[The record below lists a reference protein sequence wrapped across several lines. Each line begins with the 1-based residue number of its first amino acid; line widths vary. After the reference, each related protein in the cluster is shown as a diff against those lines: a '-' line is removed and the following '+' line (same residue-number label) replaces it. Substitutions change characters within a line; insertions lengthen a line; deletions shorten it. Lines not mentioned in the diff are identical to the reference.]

1 VEFARVALDADRYSS
16 ATGVCSGEGENGI
29 GQNVAQSR
37 EDRMARF
44 NLMVN
49 GEARVVDV
57 DPDTPMLYVLRD
69 NLALKGP
76 KFGCG
81 FAQCGACTIHVNGAA
96 VRSCVLPVEA
106 VKDSAVTTLEGLG
119 TSAQPS
125 KLQQAFIDEQAA
137 QCGYCVNG
145 MIMTSAALLAK
156 NKNPS
161 EIEIREALVDN
172 LCRCGTHKRIVAAV
186 KRAAVA

>member
-1 VEFARVALDADRYSS
+1 
-16 ATGVCSGEGENGI
+16 
-29 GQNVAQSR
+29 
-37 EDRMARF
+37 MARF

-186 KRAAVA
+186 KRAAAA